1 MSYSSI
7 TYVMIKEEYR
17 KYLFYFC
24 NIKLY
29 ITLKD
34 NHSAHSPFIE
44 EQERFYEIIE
54 NDILGAALNNAWLC
68 EINIGADPFKN
79 QWIFKI
85 IPGDLYEK
93 IYIYC
98 CVTDVGFS
106 ISMHTT
112 FFWKG
117 GD

>member
-1 MSYSSI
+1 MIIQKNPSVFLYVFYKNIMSYSSI

-54 NDILGAALNNAWLC
+54 NDILGAALNNA
-68 EINIGADPFKN
+68 
-79 QWIFKI
+79 
-85 IPGDLYEK
+85 
-93 IYIYC
+93 
-98 CVTDVGFS
+98 
-106 ISMHTT
+106 
-112 FFWKG
+112 
-117 GD
+117 